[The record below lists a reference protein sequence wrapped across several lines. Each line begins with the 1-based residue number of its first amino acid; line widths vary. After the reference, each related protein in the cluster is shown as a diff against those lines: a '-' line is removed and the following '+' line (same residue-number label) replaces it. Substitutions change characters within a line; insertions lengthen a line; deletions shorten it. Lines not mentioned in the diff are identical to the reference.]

1 MADKDEKTIDPTAHK
16 LQQAAKDGNLPRS
29 KEFSNIISFVLTFA
43 FLWFFGGMGVN
54 ALGDLMKNHFA
65 RLADYQVT
73 KQSVS
78 VLFWQ
83 LAESAAWIVLPLF
96 IFLFLIAVVFS
107 LMFQGGWNF
116 STKPFQMEGNKFN
129 PMKGLKRILMSKS
142 AAMNF
147 VKSILVV
154 SMVTFVAWQ
163 SLDEVFPKLYGLQT
177 VPLLQAL
184 TFLFN
189 FIFYSLLKLC
199 FLFLLLA
206 IVEIAWTKYN
216 FKENMKMTKD
226 EFKDEQKNI
235 EGDPKIKRRIRTVQ
249 YQMHRQRMMAAV
261 PEADVVVT
269 NPTHFAVALKYDSE
283 KAIAPEVLAKG
294 QGYIA
299 QKIKSIAMENEVP
312 IYESPSLA
320 QALYK
325 TSEVGDS
332 IPPDLYKAVAE
343 VLAYV
348 YKIKG
353 VKPA

>member
-1 MADKDEKTIDPTAHK
+1 MADKDEKTIDPTSHK
-16 LQQAAKDGNLPRS
+16 LKQAAKDGNLPRS
-29 KEFSNIISFVLTFA
+29 KEFSNIVSFILSFL
-43 FLWFFGGMGVN
+43 FLWVFGGIGVK
-54 ALGDLMKNHFA
+54 ALGDIMAGHLA

-78 VLFWQ
+78 SLLWG
-83 LAESAAWIVLPLF
+83 LAESAALIVLPFF
-96 IFLFLIAVVFS
+96 IFLLIIAIFFS
-107 LMFQGGWNF
+107 LSFQGGWNF
-116 STKPFQMEGNKFN
+116 STKPFKIEGNKFN
-129 PMKGLKRILMSKS
+129 PMKGLKRILISKS

-147 VKSILVV
+147 LKSILVV

-163 SLDEVFPKLYGLQT
+163 SLEEVFPKLYGLQT
-177 VPLLQAL
+177 VPLIQAL
-184 TFLFN
+184 VFLFD
-189 FIFYSLLKLC
+189 FIFFSILKLC

-206 IVEIAWTKYN
+206 IIEIAWTKYS
-216 FKENMKMTKD
+216 FKEKMKMTKN
-226 EFKDEQKNI
+226 ELKDEQKNI
-235 EGDPKIKRRIRTVQ
+235 EGDPRIKKRIRTVQ

-283 KAIAPEVLAKG
+283 KAVAPQVVAKG
-294 QGYIA
+294 QGYLA
-299 QKIKSIAMENEVP
+299 QKIKSVAMENEVP

-325 TSEVGDS
+325 TTEVGDS